1 MVFRKEPTKLLLG
14 VKTNPKLTHN
24 WSIDI
29 GLSSACCFCPP
40 IRGEVN
46 LNAQRPILA
55 PNRLGL
61 MVQPILWCS
70 EKDQQS
76 YSSESRQ
83 IGKLLII
90 GPLILGYHLLVNH
103 CITPNCITPICM
115 NYHCMNSIL
124 FSHLIGWVWIGW
136 TCNNELYWVR
146 CMQLFCKQ

>member
-40 IRGEVN
+40 IRGEGN
-46 LNAQRPILA
+46 LKAQHPILA
-55 PNRLGL
+55 PSRLGL
-61 MVQPILWCS
+61 MVRPILWCS
-70 EKDQQS
+70 EKNRQS

-83 IGKLLII
+83 IGNLLII

-103 CITPNCITPICM
+103 CITPNCITPNCITPNCITPICM

-124 FSHLIGWVWIGW
+124 FSHHIG
-136 TCNNELYWVR
+136 
-146 CMQLFCKQ
+146 